1 MPDLRANS
9 TQGTV
14 NNSSVPL
21 IDNAGRKP
29 DPMANITHG
38 IHNNGS
44 VPVDST
50 VIDGLNKTT
59 VSRNSTQGPVP
70 VRLDDNP
77 PGVVSS
83 NYSSQSPKSMQN
95 SSVAAPDLVPSS
107 TELKLLRGVCS
118 WKDCIEKWVD
128 HNEASLNELGI
139 ADLENEKSFSRQ
151 ISLPTSMMS
160 SMDLWTCG

>member
-1 MPDLRANS
+1 
-9 TQGTV
+9 
-14 NNSSVPL
+14 
-21 IDNAGRKP
+21 
-29 DPMANITHG
+29 
-38 IHNNGS
+38 

-118 WKDCIEKWVD
+118 WKGTFKTLRSIILKNNMMGQVEGIQAITKCNETAALLQYCALTISGSRATCILYFPAIKE
-128 HNEASLNELGI
+128 GI
-139 ADLENEKSFSRQ
+139 
-151 ISLPTSMMS
+151 
-160 SMDLWTCG
+160 